1 MFVDFS
7 HRQTACFVEG
17 ISEKVILSRDSKNT
31 SIISREY
38 LYNGL
43 FAPLSAVHT
52 GSMVEAEEGHFLV
65 QTQRRTTEKD
75 RYCSMIKTNVAV
87 DVQRYHQEYDS
98 NLNKVGGPTFQI
110 QQEDVKGYCQYV
122 TGRLRQEEP
131 GLLSTTSY
139 ILILQTSVQVRK
151 PQGLPSPDRVL
162 LNGHPYRVDV
172 VDELKYPNLLYVQ
185 LSEDTR

>member
-1 MFVDFS
+1 MFHDFT
-7 HRQTACFVEG
+7 HRQTVCFVEG
-17 ISEKVILSRDSKNT
+17 IPEKVILSRDSKNT

-98 NLNKVGGPTFQI
+98 NLNKVGGPTFQT
-110 QQEDVKGYCQYV
+110 QQAEIKGYCQYV

-151 PQGLPSPDRVL
+151 PQGLPSPDRIL

-172 VDELKYPNLLYVQ
+172 VDDLKYPNLLYVQ